1 MTRFP
6 SGLPCERARAWAA
19 LLPDGELSVLEQKLL
34 DAHLGRCHACGH
46 FSAQVAAA
54 AAQLR
59 AAPLQPLPGP
69 VLVPTRYRTRVY
81 ARARMVGAAAAVAA
95 MALGIAARAPLS
107 PQQHQTFQLP
117 RVADFSGGD
126 LAEQQALRDV
136 RREAIIAA
144 IAARSRPAG
153 HFGTQPI

>member
-19 LLPDGELSVLEQKLL
+19 LVPDGELSVLEQKLL
-34 DAHLGRCHACGH
+34 DAHLARCRSCSH

-54 AAQLR
+54 VAQLR
-59 AAPLQPLPGP
+59 AAPLEPLPIP
-69 VLVPTRYRTRVY
+69 VSVSTRHPRRIP

-107 PQQHQTFQLP
+107 PGQQETFQQP
-117 RVADFSGGD
+117 RVVDFSGD

-136 RREAIIAA
+136 RREAIVAA